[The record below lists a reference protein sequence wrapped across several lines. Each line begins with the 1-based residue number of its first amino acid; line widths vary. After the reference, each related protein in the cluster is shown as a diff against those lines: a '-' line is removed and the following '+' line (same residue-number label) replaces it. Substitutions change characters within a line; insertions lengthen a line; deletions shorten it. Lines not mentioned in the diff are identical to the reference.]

1 MVAKRASRVLGHR
14 DSTPSKTSGYK
25 EPEGDRNEVQAFG
38 VGQRI
43 LSADHGV
50 GEIIAMDKVEIAG
63 ENVELL
69 VINFAADD
77 MTLRVP
83 AAKAASLGIRI
94 LPSLAEDMSPAPPL
108 VPAPRAQADILD
120 ALQRHGFSD
129 DELFELVIPKRTL
142 ARRRAEGDLLTVEE
156 TDKAFRLQRIAALA
170 QRVFGDRE
178 KAHRWLRK
186 PKRQLTGE
194 TPMAYLASES
204 GARVVEEMLYRI
216 DHGMAA

>member
-1 MVAKRASRVLGHR
+1 MAARRAKHTPGRTDEAQPKAPVEASR
-14 DSTPSKTSGYK
+14 STGQIGFQTFSI
-25 EPEGDRNEVQAFG
+25 
-38 VGQRI
+38 GQRV
-43 LSADHGV
+43 LYPAHGE
-50 GEIIAMDKVEIAG
+50 GEIIALERIEFDGRA
-63 ENVELL
+63 VELL
-69 VINFAADD
+69 AISFPADR

-83 AAKAASLGIRI
+83 PAKAVSAGIRV
-94 LPSLAEDMSPAPPL
+94 LSEPTADPAPPL
-108 VPAPRAQADILD
+108 VPAPRAQPEILD

-156 TDKAFRLQRIAALA
+156 TDKAFRLERIAALA
-170 QRVFGDRE
+170 ERVFGDRE

-186 PKRQLTGE
+186 PKRQLAGE
-194 TPMAYLASES
+194 TPMTYLASES